1 MVAVGWVPQLRNV
14 AQVYH
19 SSTWPT
25 SAFRAIHLNS
35 FKVLLLQFVQYEDIQ
50 GERTENR
57 RLKQVINK
65 LAYDNEAL
73 GNEMD
78 QEKAEMKQTQDTLA
92 TVEVR
97 R

>member
-1 MVAVGWVPQLRNV
+1 M
-14 AQVYH
+14 
-19 SSTWPT
+19 
-25 SAFRAIHLNS
+25 
-35 FKVLLLQFVQYEDIQ
+35 QYEDIQ

-78 QEKAEMKQTQDTLA
+78 QEKAELKQTQDTLA

-97 R
+97 C